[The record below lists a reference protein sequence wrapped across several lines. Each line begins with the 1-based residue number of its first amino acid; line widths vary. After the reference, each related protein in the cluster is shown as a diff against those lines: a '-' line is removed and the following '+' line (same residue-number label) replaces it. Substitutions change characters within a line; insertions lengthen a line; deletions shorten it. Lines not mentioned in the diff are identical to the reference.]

1 MITLLVLLFVFMI
14 VFGILGFCLRL
25 TGGVLKLTFKLIFV
39 LPLGILCADCPD
51 RIVAVRK
58 DSPLILGYGEGC
70 SLIAS
75 DEATG
80 RAAA

>member
-39 LPLGILCADCPD
+39 LPLGILCAVMGVVLCCT
-51 RIVAVRK
+51 
-58 DSPLILGYGEGC
+58 LILIPLGIGC
-70 SLIAS
+70 FKAAGRLL
-75 DEATG
+75 TG
-80 RAAA
+80 